1 MRVYEIHDKCEQKL
15 LIIEAVIQNK
25 KNMLYENQQKMKHT
39 VKNNEFLETV
49 RDDYEKYFHYIVQQK
64 EDQIKAL
71 KLLNDY
77 LENKVKKDDLSHFNK
92 IDANNEQN
100 KILKEIDDI
109 KKSLDDI
116 VKDTKTLSYKLN
128 I

>member
-49 RDDYEKYFHYIVQQK
+49 RDDYEKYVHYIVQQK
-64 EDQIKAL
+64 EAL

-77 LENKVKKDDLSHFNK
+77 LENKNNLSHFNK

-109 KKSLDDI
+109 KRSLDDI

>member
-77 LENKVKKDDLSHFNK
+77 LENKNNLSHFNK

>member
-77 LENKVKKDDLSHFNK
+77 LENKNNLSHFNK

-109 KKSLDDI
+109 KRSLDDI